1 MKNIFKF
8 AVVSAALFLGACSKD
23 APDIQGGTEDLK
35 YVVSSN
41 VLNGQKESMELAY
54 ETPIVFVMVDSMAQV
69 SVTMEGGSSVS
80 CFLGAC
86 TVTGGV
92 ITPVRVRQSGDSVI
106 VTPTLGTWTKAA
118 YSLTLVGSFKSGV
131 AASFEI
137 GLTREPGLNL
147 VSSNFWDVKNEVGYL
162 EVPVSVD
169 TLTLVFDQDIDSVEQ
184 FRLVASTG
192 VEVATTTAIAGNV
205 LTATIGVD
213 SLEFKATY
221 SVFYTVRTE
230 AGLKASELDIT
241 PSVASDFLF
250 QTAVTTFLPVSS
262 NVKVLNTAVG
272 EETYDF
278 PLQDTLEVTFSENL
292 NTDLRRLAWSASAST
307 FRLGNNKGTGA
318 SGLIES
324 NVIIDGATLRVV
336 PVLPLTGVSNGSTV
350 GFRVNVQ
357 AARDV
362 NLSYTVEVQAYLRD
376 NKLYVVSTNVLD
388 SVGKYRPFTV
398 TGDSLV
404 VNFSKAVKAEGFKVN
419 GFVGNYS
426 VSWTADKMTATIK
439 NIDTLDAGE
448 YSDVTPYEYAPTT
461 ASTCKYGCA
470 AAITF
475 SAVADDDGMTYAP
488 TFSGYSLQIHTE
500 FDLSLVNANV
510 LEGHLDATVPVA
522 NEGYKDSLNTLSNVV
537 LTFNRALDTTLIN
550 AWIAKDA
557 QTDKFG
563 YIYQSNN
570 GNLKIP
576 ATLSI
581 SADGRTLTLDPVEA
595 LPITKDGSISGTKIE
610 YKVQL
615 LQLEAAG
622 LKTADGIASY
632 VLGSTATDATKR
644 YFKLPK
650 TAVDISAFNVTKLL
664 MKDTVYMVG
673 NTNHPKYYDSLSSE
687 ATLGAYNGLAL
698 KVRIMHPSLSKDS
711 VQYYQ
716 YRAQVI
722 NKASVSQGWFYAT
735 QQSLPAYRGLLDNA
749 ASLAAKA
756 SQAFS
761 FTLLDGLKVHDLD
774 GDGTEYTNGLD
785 YFNQGSTI
793 EIQVRG
799 VRENDKDTS
808 YTAWSNSITFKDNI
822 APCDP
827 VHVSAANMNNTAA
840 FGVAVARTVVQ
851 NGAAAAGSITYT
863 FTFPEDMDVSMAPV
877 ITFKNTGSNDPVV
890 NTAAT
895 KWNSARS
902 YTAAFTLTAGINYSG
917 VTYGIASVAGL
928 KDVSGVAI
936 VSSGSITVANDGI
949 VTGIPS
955 DGSST
960 IDYGPIALVAP

>member
-54 ETPIVFVMVDSMAQV
+54 ETPIVFVMVDSLVQV
-69 SVTMEGGSSVS
+69 TVTMEGGTSVS
-80 CFLGAC
+80 CSGGAC
-86 TVTGGV
+86 TVTNGAVTGGV

-106 VTPTLGTWTKAA
+106 VTPTLGAWTKAA

-147 VSSNFWDVKNEVGYL
+147 VSTNFWDIKNEVPYQ
-162 EVPVSVD
+162 EVPVSVG
-169 TLTLVFDQDIDSVEQ
+169 TLTLEFDQDIDSVEQ
-184 FRLVASTG
+184 FRLVANTG

-213 SLEFKATY
+213 SLEFKASY

-230 AGLKASELDIT
+230 AGLRQQGT
-241 PSVASDFLF
+241 YTF

-278 PLQDTLEVTFSENL
+278 PLQDTLDVTFSEKL
-292 NTDLRRLAWSASAST
+292 NTDLRRLAWSASTST
-307 FRLGNNKGTGA
+307 FDLGNNKGTGA

-350 GFRVNVQ
+350 GFRVSVQ

-362 NLSYTVEVQAYLRD
+362 NLSYIVEVQAYLRD

-439 NIDTLDAGE
+439 NIDTLNAGE
-448 YSDVTPYEYAPTT
+448 YSDATPYEYAPTT

-500 FDLSLVNANV
+500 FDLALVDVNV
-510 LEGHLDATVPVA
+510 LEGHRDATVPVSLT
-522 NEGYKDSLNTLSNVV
+522 EDYKDTLNDSTNVV
-537 LTFNRALDTTLIN
+537 LTFNRALDTNLIKT
-550 AWIAKDA
+550 WISKDA
-557 QTDKFG
+557 QTDKFT
-563 YIYQSNN
+563 YIWYYDIDNN
-570 GNLKIP
+570 PKRVP
-576 ATLSI
+576 ATVTLSNE
-581 SADGRTLTLDPVEA
+581 GRTLTLDPVEK
-595 LPITKDGSISGTKIE
+595 LPIFRDGAKASSKTQYRINIDE
-610 YKVQL
+610 L
-615 LQLEAAG
+615 LALG
-622 LKTADGIASY
+622 LKKSDGIASITLASGATGY
-632 VLGSTATDATKR
+632 FELPSTNVNISALVVGLKKDTTATSVKR
-644 YFKLPK
+644 YDSVSVAL
-650 TAVDISAFNVTKLL
+650 TTLAFNQ
-664 MKDTVYMVG
+664 G
-673 NTNHPKYYDSLSSE
+673 SNT
-687 ATLGAYNGLAL
+687 LAL
-698 KVRIMHPSLSKDS
+698 RIVQPSLSQDS
-711 VQYYQ
+711 IKYYQ
-716 YRAQVI
+716 YRTQVI
-722 NKASVSQGWFYAT
+722 YRNGVASGWFYSSEEET
-735 QQSLPAYRGLLDNA
+735 PSYRGLLSTSQEITGMASIA
-749 ASLAAKA
+749 ASVD
-756 SQAFS
+756 
-761 FTLLDGLKVHDLD
+761 LDNMPGLKVWDKD
-774 GDGTEYTNGLD
+774 GDDNDYLNGLAF
-785 YFNQGSTI
+785 FNDSSTI
-793 EIQVRG
+793 EVQVRG
-799 VRENDKDTS
+799 VNENDATKDDDDS
-808 YTAWSNSITFKDNI
+808 YTAWSSSIKFVDNVAPFDPVYPGHKAVVEIDIPVTLNRTLGTAATQKYTFKF
-822 APCDP
+822 A
-827 VHVSAANMNNTAA
+827 
-840 FGVAVARTVVQ
+840 
-851 NGAAAAGSITYT
+851 
-863 FTFPEDMDVSMAPV
+863 EDMDVSTTPL
-877 ITFKNTGSNDPVV
+877 ITFYPTAAPSPVLSASSSWTDARTYEMVYNYAAQDYSAITSVVASVMGMKDASGVSIKSTGS
-890 NTAAT
+890 TGTLSGGAGAITTGSLMAGYRAT
-895 KWNSARS
+895 GGTS
-902 YTAAFTLTAGINYSG
+902 
-917 VTYGIASVAGL
+917 
-928 KDVSGVAI
+928 
-936 VSSGSITVANDGI
+936 
-949 VTGIPS
+949 IPS
-955 DGSST
+955 GIMIT
-960 IDYGPIALVAP
+960 P